1 MGDFAADTRVEGG
14 DRRYRSAL
22 PAEWAVWGPMGGTVA
37 AIALRAIAA
46 ASALPRPASFA
57 CQFLAFGRFAPV
69 EIEVK
74 PLQVA
79 KRAEAWGALV
89 VQEGRPILSASAWF
103 VDSALSGFEHE
114 AAARPAVDGPDG
126 VPGFQDR
133 AENYAEWY
141 PFWRNV
147 EGRPLRWTD
156 EPDAGDPIWHCW
168 MRLLAPLPEDDPVL
182 GAARALLW
190 LDLMMWNAAC
200 ARHVWPRR
208 FIAPNLDLT
217 AQFHADAPD
226 AEWLL
231 CDSAAPSAGAGLV
244 GCNGRVWA
252 PDGRLVASGTSHLL
266 CRPNPTF
273 AEEQERHR
281 TWLLERRRAKP

>member
-1 MGDFAADTRVEGG
+1 MGGFAADTAVEGG
-14 DRRYRSAL
+14 EGRYRAAL
-22 PAEWAVWGPMGGTVA
+22 SAEWAVWGPMGGTVA
-37 AIALRAIAA
+37 AIALRAMAA

-69 EIEVK
+69 EIEVT

-79 KRAEAWGALV
+79 KRAEAWRALV

-103 VDSALSGFEHE
+103 VDDALAGYEHE
-114 AAARPAVDGPDG
+114 GTRPPAVAGPEG

-133 AENYAEWY
+133 ADNYADWY

-147 EGRPLRWTD
+147 EGRPLRWSD
-156 EPDAGDPIWHCW
+156 EPEPADPLWHCW
-168 MRLLAPLPEDDPVL
+168 MRLRAPLRETSPSLD
-182 GAARALLW
+182 AARSLLW

-200 ARHVWPRR
+200 APHVWPRR

-217 AQFHADAPD
+217 AQFHATASA

-231 CDSAAPSAGAGLV
+231 CDSASPRAGAGLMA
-244 GCNGRVWA
+244 CNGRVWA
-252 PDGRLVASGTSHLL
+252 PGGTLVASGTSHLL
-266 CRPNPTF
+266 CRPNPGYP
-273 AEEQERHR
+273 EELERHR
-281 TWLLERRRAKP
+281 AWLLERRRAKG